1 MTTFPKF
8 LRLLMLAAT
17 ALGSVLPASARDDDG
32 QWRKLEN
39 LSPVTVGTKT
49 YTAQCSG
56 YPGPDN
62 KFSFWA
68 KKGKSDNLMVYF
80 EGGGACWDG
89 LTCSLPFG
97 SPGGGF
103 YSAAIDPLTDPNK
116 FDGVFKANNAKN
128 PVKDWSVVYIPY
140 CTGDLHAGS
149 IKQTYNQFGNPAAP
163 QFDIQHRGFDN
174 FMVVLDWMKKNM
186 DAPKNMLVTGVSAGG
201 YGASINFPW
210 LARAYPKAKLNVLAD
225 ASQGVTAPA
234 FDVAPVGRN
243 SWNPQF
249 APWVWPN
256 AAAGIPGNEL
266 LRVATQKYPEAKVS
280 QFTTSFDGVQ
290 IFFYG
295 AMKQLYGFAGN
306 CSNPS
311 DPNPANLSNAFDW
324 YQQMSTKLVSY
335 ANTLPNFRYYVA
347 GGQHH
352 TILAEPGFYTEGS
365 AGVSFSEWLDD
376 MVGNRGGRKGQGG
389 GDWRNVACPTCLLQ
403 LPCPPVLP

>member
-1 MTTFPKF
+1 MQPK
-8 LRLLMLAAT
+8 RSSPWRALLASIALFAA
-17 ALGSVLPASARDDDG
+17 LPMSAAASE
-32 QWRKLEN
+32 WRKVEN
-39 LSPVTVGTKT
+39 LTTIKGADGNMH
-49 YTAQCSG
+49 TAQCSG
-56 YPGPDN
+56 YPGTDG

-103 YSAAIDPLTDPNK
+103 YSAAIDPLTDPNQ
-116 FDGVFKANNAKN
+116 FDGVFKSSNTKN

-149 IKQTYNQFGNPAAP
+149 TVTTYAPPWQPSAQFN
-163 QFDIQHRGFDN
+163 IQHRGFDN
-174 FMVVLDWMKKNM
+174 FMVVLDWMKKNI

-225 ASQGVTAPA
+225 SSQGVTVPA
-234 FDVAPVGRN
+234 FDGAPFGRN

-249 APWVWPN
+249 ASWVWPG
-256 AAAGIPGNEL
+256 AAAGISGSEL
-266 LRVATQKYPEAKVS
+266 LRVATQKYPEAKIS
-280 QFTTSFDGVQ
+280 QFTPSFDGVQ

-295 AMKQLYGFAGN
+295 AMKQLYG
-306 CSNPS
+306 
-311 DPNPANLSNAFDW
+311 DPGACANPAVDW

-335 ANTLPNFRYYVA
+335 ASTLPNFRYYVA
-347 GGQHH
+347 GGQYH
-352 TILAEPGFYTEGS
+352 TILATPGFYTENS
-365 AGVSFSEWLDD
+365 AGVSFSEWLGD
-376 MVGNRGGRKGQGG
+376 MVGNRGGRHGQGG
-389 GDWRNVACPTCLLQ
+389 GDWRNVACPTCLVQ
-403 LPCPPVLP
+403 LPCP